1 MPNLTLASFG
11 VMLSLLCGSSLAA
24 TLEVTVTDAQ
34 GKPLANSIV
43 VLRGENLTPID
54 TSTTEVNQIAN
65 QFDPHVTVVHQHSA
79 VIFPNLDQTRHQV
92 YSFSNVKRFVT
103 NLFAG
108 READPVSFDNVGI
121 VPVGCNIHDR
131 MHAYIYVT
139 DAPLFAVTNIDG
151 IARFDDLAIGEY
163 QVEML
168 HPWQQS
174 PGSVTRDVRVRRAGR
189 DLSIRESVGTI
200 GSDPREPRRPVSN
213 PLMRGNPFAR

>member
-11 VMLSLLCGSSLAA
+11 VMLSLLGESSLAA

>member
-1 MPNLTLASFG
+1 MPNLTSASIG

-24 TLEVTVTDAQ
+24 SLEITVTDAQ

-54 TSTTEVNQIAN
+54 TAITEVNQIAN
-65 QFDPHVTVVHQHSA
+65 QFDPHVTIIRQHSA

-108 READPVSFDNVGI
+108 READPVIFENAGI

-139 DAPLFAVTNIDG
+139 DAPLFAVSNSDG
-151 IARFDDLAIGEY
+151 IARFNDLAIGEY

>member
-11 VMLSLLCGSSLAA
+11 VMLSLLGESSLAA

-174 PGSVTRDVRVRRAGR
+174 PGSVARDVRVRRAGR